1 MAAEVM
7 VRTYHGGNQAESAEL
22 YAEDAV
28 KLAADGWVVAS
39 QTWVEGDWSAQAY
52 WTATVLVIFVIGI
65 LLLLL
70 FGIYK
75 PKRTLMV
82 TYERRVDA
90 PESRG

>member
-22 YAEDAV
+22 YADDAV
-28 KLAADGWVVAS
+28 KLAGDGWVVAS
-39 QTWVEGDWSAQAY
+39 LAWVEGDWSAQAY
-52 WTATVLVIFVIGI
+52 WAATILVIFVIGI
-65 LLLLL
+65 FLLLL

-82 TYERRVDA
+82 TYERRVA
-90 PESRG
+90 EPESRG